1 MTSSAHAHL
10 PDSDSGRAGD
20 TDNGRSGN
28 TGGDSGIGTGADA
41 GAAPSTADE
50 RRTHRRLLAAGL
62 LGSSIE
68 WYDFFLY
75 GTAAALVFPDVF
87 YPHSSALTGTLLSF
101 STFWAGFVARPLGG
115 LLAGHFGDKYG
126 RKPTV
131 VVCLL
136 GMALATFLIGC
147 LPSAGTVGALAPTLL
162 VLLRFVQGIAAG
174 GQWGGIALLLTESSG
189 PKRRGYAGTFGQ
201 TSVPVAVILSTLIF
215 TSVSASLSDDA
226 LTDWGWRIPFLLSAV
241 MFPVVLYIQRKVEDT
256 PDFRRLQERAARTQE
271 AVVVRAPL
279 AEAVRRNWRTILLA
293 CGTLSATNSLFYVS
307 ITGLLSYG
315 TKTLDMNRNSLLTAT
330 LLSAVVM
337 TALLPYTGKLS
348 DRYGRRTLI
357 LVGGLG
363 VVAWAFPY
371 FALVGTASAPMIFI
385 AVTVGFVFQ
394 GLTYGPMAAYF
405 GELFAPNVRYS
416 SASLAYQLSAIVV
429 SGSTPVLMTWLIA
442 KTDSTVLVAAFI
454 ALMGAVTSVCAW
466 FLPETNTAEVR
477 RDPEALPGAH
487 LYR

>member
-1 MTSSAHAHL
+1 
-10 PDSDSGRAGD
+10 
-20 TDNGRSGN
+20 
-28 TGGDSGIGTGADA
+28 
-41 GAAPSTADE
+41 
-50 RRTHRRLLAAGL
+50 
-62 LGSSIE
+62 
-68 WYDFFLY
+68 
-75 GTAAALVFPDVF
+75 
-87 YPHSSALTGTLLSF
+87 
-101 STFWAGFVARPLGG
+101 
-115 LLAGHFGDKYG
+115 
-126 RKPTV
+126 
-131 VVCLL
+131 
-136 GMALATFLIGC
+136 
-147 LPSAGTVGALAPTLL
+147 
-162 VLLRFVQGIAAG
+162 
-174 GQWGGIALLLTESSG
+174 
-189 PKRRGYAGTFGQ
+189 
-201 TSVPVAVILSTLIF
+201 VPVAVILSTLIF